1 MPVEAERTETRFPV
15 WLRRSLTVS
24 DHWDATKRTIRELGL
39 STICEEGRCPNLGEC
54 WSHRNVSFM
63 ILGEHCT
70 RRCGFCA
77 VTTAKPSAPDPS
89 ESGRLAEAIA
99 RLGLQ
104 YVVLTAPA
112 RDDLPD
118 EGAGPF
124 ADAIQAIKAR
134 TPLVGVEVLIPD
146 FHAREAL
153 LATVVAAG
161 PDVIAHNLE
170 TVRRLTPSVRPQ
182 AGYDRSLAV
191 LAALRRQAPLRVRTK
206 SGIMVGLGERPE
218 EVRAAMNDLWYAGCE
233 LLTIGQYLQPTPQQ
247 HPVVE
252 CVPPEQFA
260 EYRRWGLALGFSH
273 VASGPY
279 VRSSYNAYE
288 AMSRKDAVIG

>member
-1 MPVEAERTETRFPV
+1 MLVEAGRTETRFPV
-15 WLRRSLTVS
+15 WLKRSLAVS
-24 DHWDATKRTIRELGL
+24 GHWDATKRTIRDLRL

-63 ILGEHCT
+63 ILGPACT
-70 RRCGFCA
+70 RHCGFCA
-77 VTTAKPSAPDPS
+77 VTTAKPVAPDPQ
-89 ESGRLAEAIA
+89 EPARLAEGIA

-118 EGAGPF
+118 EGAGQF
-124 ADAIQAIKAR
+124 ADAIRAVKTR
-134 TPLVGVEVLIPD
+134 TPATGVEVLIPD
-146 FHAREAL
+146 FHAREEL
-153 LATVVAAG
+153 LSRVLEAS
-161 PDVIAHNLE
+161 PDVVAHNLE

-182 AGYDRSLAV
+182 AAYDRSLAV
-191 LAALRRQAPLRVRTK
+191 LAALRRQAASHIRTK

-218 EVRAAMNDLWYAGCE
+218 EVRAVMEDLRRAGCE
-233 LLTIGQYLQPTPQQ
+233 LLTIGQYLQPPPRQ

-252 CVPPEQFA
+252 FVPPERFV

-279 VRSSYNAYE
+279 IRSSYNAYE
-288 AMSRKDAVIG
+288 AMAPKDAVTR